1 MPLLRK
7 EGIYLLDAHED
18 LNEEQARFCGSLF
31 YGKCISGTHPDG
43 SGCVASVSADSQ

>member
-18 LNEEQARFCGSLF
+18 LNEEQARFVDRYF
-31 YGKCISGTHPDG
+31 MEKCISGTHPRWQWMRR
-43 SGCVASVSADSQ
+43 VRFR